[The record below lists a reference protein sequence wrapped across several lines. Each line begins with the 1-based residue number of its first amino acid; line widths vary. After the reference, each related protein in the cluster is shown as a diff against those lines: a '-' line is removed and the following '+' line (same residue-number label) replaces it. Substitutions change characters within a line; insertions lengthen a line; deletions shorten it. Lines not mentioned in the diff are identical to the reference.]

1 VPSLLNFSALT
12 RNLSPHRISMNVV
25 PWFELPAPPAVVGL
39 SIVGGLLGIGLHRWA
54 VRETPLTPERSRWNH
69 PALSVLACGALFAL
83 TAWGLI
89 VWQSQHT
96 PMVTP
101 SEPGRF
107 WRIPFQLAL
116 VGLLWATVITDVR
129 DYVIPDSIVL
139 AGIAIGLGGHF
150 ASGELQI
157 QHLWIDW
164 NAEVPGLK
172 GADVPAWIDHW
183 RRLHGLVV
191 GLAGMATGAGITWL
205 VRAVSSKL
213 IGQET
218 MGLGDVTL
226 MAMIGCF
233 LGWQPVL
240 FVFLLAPLCGVT
252 LSLAQ
257 RFLGGKTYLPFG
269 PFLALA
275 TLIVLLTWKWLWLP
289 LRYVFGHPPSLAI
302 LLGGAS
308 VGFIVLLILARLY
321 RAIPI
326 HAGNRYSRTE
336 P

>member
-1 VPSLLNFSALT
+1 
-12 RNLSPHRISMNVV
+12 
-25 PWFELPAPPAVVGL
+25 
-39 SIVGGLLGIGLHRWA
+39 
-54 VRETPLTPERSRWNH
+54 
-69 PALSVLACGALFAL
+69 
-83 TAWGLI
+83 
-89 VWQSQHT
+89 
-96 PMVTP
+96 
-101 SEPGRF
+101 
-107 WRIPFQLAL
+107 
-116 VGLLWATVITDVR
+116 
-129 DYVIPDSIVL
+129 
-139 AGIAIGLGGHF
+139 
-150 ASGELQI
+150 

-164 NAEVPGLK
+164 NAEIEGIK
-172 GADVPAWIDHW
+172 GAYVPAWIDQW
-183 RRLHGLVV
+183 RRPHGLVV
-191 GLAGMATGAGITWL
+191 GLTGMATGAGITWL

-240 FVFLLAPLCGVT
+240 FVFLLAPLCGIT

-275 TLIVLLTWKWLWLP
+275 TLIVLLTWKWLWMP

-308 VGFIVLLILARLY
+308 VAFIVLLILARLY
-321 RAIPI
+321 RAIPVDSDI
-326 HAGNRYSRTE
+326 RYSKPE
-336 P
+336 SDSPQI

>member
-1 VPSLLNFSALT
+1 MT
-12 RNLSPHRISMNVV
+12 VV
-25 PWFELPAPPAVVGL
+25 PWLELPIVPALIALVVL
-39 SIVGGLLGIGLHRWA
+39 GGLIGAGIHRWA
-54 VRETPLTPERSRWNH
+54 VNVSPLPSDASRFENPWI
-69 PALSVLACGALFAL
+69 SIFACGLGFAL
-83 TAWGLI
+83 MAWGLI
-89 VWQSQHT
+89 VWQTQHT
-96 PMVTP
+96 PDVAP
-101 SEPGRF
+101 SEFGRF
-107 WRIPFQLAL
+107 CRIPFQLLLIA
-116 VGLLWATVITDVR
+116 LLWATVVTDLR
-129 DYVIPDSIVL
+129 DYVIPDSIVI
-139 AGIAIGLGGHF
+139 AGVSIALGGQF
-150 ASGELQI
+150 LSGEVQI

-164 NAEVPGLK
+164 NAEIEGIK
-172 GADVPAWIDHW
+172 GAYVPAWIDQW

-191 GLAGMATGAGITWL
+191 GLTGMATGAGITWL

-240 FVFLLAPLCGVT
+240 FVFLLAPLCGIT
-252 LSLAQ
+252 LSLVQ

-275 TLIVLLTWKWLWLP
+275 TLIVLLTWKWLWMP
-289 LRYVFGHPPSLAI
+289 LRYVFGHPPSLAM

-308 VGFIVLLILARLY
+308 VAFIVLLILARLY
-321 RAIPI
+321 RAIPVDSDK
-326 HAGNRYSRTE
+326 RYSKTE